1 MPINEIEDLK
11 NQFVKQLSPISIYLF
26 GSFAN
31 GTNSENSDFDF
42 YIVVDDKVT
51 DLVEMTASAY
61 KAIRTIKQRPVDIIV
76 GTSSRFNERKNM
88 MSVENEVFEKGVL
101 LYESGNE
108 TVA

>member
-1 MPINEIEDLK
+1 MPINEIKELK
-11 NQFVKQLSPISIYLF
+11 NQFVKQLSPIRIYLF

-51 DLVEMTASAY
+51 DLVEMTVSAY
-61 KAIRTIKQRPVDIIV
+61 KAIRTTKQRPVDIIV